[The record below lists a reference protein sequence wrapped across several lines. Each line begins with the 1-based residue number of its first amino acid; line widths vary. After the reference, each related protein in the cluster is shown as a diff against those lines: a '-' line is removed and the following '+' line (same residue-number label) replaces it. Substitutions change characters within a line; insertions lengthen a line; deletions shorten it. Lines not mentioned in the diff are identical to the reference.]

1 MDKHFYVKRIK
12 DILCQKEIALV
23 FIFQEGE
30 WPERDQLLLHV
41 CLFKSSFSFLDD
53 DDETSLSYL
62 FLWWRGRQKPL
73 YPITSWWSR
82 WRRKR
87 RSLIIINGP
96 FQFHNLAISIFYNNP
111 NQLSIKTHVRPSKH
125 HRKVKLVMKKSRLVE
140 IWRQWCRWQ
149 LWW

>member
-12 DILCQKEIALV
+12 DIFAMV

-41 CLFKSSFSFLDD
+41 CLFKSSFSFLNDD
-53 DDETSLSYL
+53 DDENL
-62 FLWWRGRQKPL
+62 FILTFLDDEDEDEKPL

-96 FQFHNLAISIFYNNP
+96 FQFRNLAISIFYNNP
-111 NQLSIKTHVRPSKH
+111 NQLSIKTHVRLSKYH
-125 HRKVKLVMKKSRLVE
+125 WSAKLMKKSRLVE
-140 IWRQWCRWQ
+140 IWRQWWWWQ
-149 LWW
+149 LWWW